1 MSKDSFSTTT
11 STAPVCVAGGSLQAL
26 LDWEVAVARSML
38 LVQRQQLEM
47 MFAWQRSAT
56 AVLCEFRDQ
65 WVCRFGGGV
74 PLDG

>member
-11 STAPVCVAGGSLQAL
+11 PTAPVSVAAGCLQSV
-26 LDWEVAVARSML
+26 LDWQLAVARSVL

-56 AVLCEFRDQ
+56 AVRRELLDQ
-65 WVCRFGGGV
+65 WACRFGGGV

>member
-1 MSKDSFSTTT
+1 
-11 STAPVCVAGGSLQAL
+11 
-26 LDWEVAVARSML
+26 
-38 LVQRQQLEM
+38 VQRQQLEM